1 VIDVIAIGCVVLVA
15 GCLTGAVW
23 FMCDYIKA
31 VDTYYRLRC
40 DLLERRIADLE
51 ELTRTQVYSATEEDE
66 C

>member
-1 VIDVIAIGCVVLVA
+1 VIAISGVLA
-15 GCLTGAVW
+15 GCGVLLMYAGALFV
-23 FMCDYIKA
+23 CKYIKA

-40 DLLERRIADLE
+40 DLLEQRIADLE

>member
-1 VIDVIAIGCVVLVA
+1 VIDVIAICCAA
-15 GCLTGAVW
+15 GCLYGAVW
-23 FMCDYIKA
+23 FVFNYIKA